1 MNGKYS
7 VLISVTLLALVL
19 LPTAVRAAVTYDFTS
34 DTIGATPANV
44 TVGAGTFDVQN
55 QVTLGKSMRA
65 VTQAGVIA
73 AANFDS
79 FASTTDQSVVWKQ
92 AYSNNLGRGGFTLRA
107 QSEDT
112 GVANSAGAKKGYL
125 FQVYE
130 SNAVYIWR
138 VGDST
143 YTALWSGT
151 LAKAQP
157 RWFKAL
163 AMGNSLGFYYSDDGV
178 TYTRLASTT
187 DSAYPAG
194 KVQYTAGYGASVNY
208 DYVDDI
214 VITDLAVPSTPAS
227 SGGVAYVIATPPA
240 PRATAFLTQEG
251 IEVQGSYVSQNILI
265 DDIGVRYT
273 TDTASTSMVVPVTS
287 GRFTHVAFTH
297 TIPTLTCGT
306 LYTVQAYARNAVD
319 TTYSAPQ
326 QITTPVCPQ
335 KPVTHDETSVRSAAS
350 STAIMVPTSNAHR
363 VRNLTTG
370 MQGDDVRALQQLLN
384 ASGYALGKT
393 GPGSPGNESV
403 IFSTRTKSAVAAYQK
418 ANRIVPANGYFGPV
432 TRASMKQKSLP
443 GIWW

>member
-1 MNGKYS
+1 MFRTKRALMIVS
-7 VLISVTLLALVL
+7 LLMLSGVPGA
-19 LPTAVRAAVTYDFTS
+19 AHAAVTYDFNS

-65 VTQAGVIA
+65 VTQVGVIA

-125 FQVYE
+125 FHVYE

-138 VGDST
+138 VGDSS

-163 AMGNSLGFYYSDDGV
+163 AIGSSLGFYYSDDGA
-178 TYTRLASTT
+178 TFTLLASTT
-187 DSAYPAG
+187 DTTYTAG

-214 VITDLAVPSTPAS
+214 VITDLAAPSAPVS
-227 SGGVAYVIATPPA
+227 SGGVSYIIATPPA
-240 PRATAFLTQEG
+240 PHSSATRTQEG
-251 IEVQGSYVSQNILI
+251 IEVQGSYTVQNILV
-265 DDIGVRYT
+265 DQVGVRYT
-273 TDTASTSMVVPVTS
+273 TDMASTSTVVPVSS
-287 GRFTHVAFTH
+287 GSFTNIAFTHV
-297 TIPTLTCGT
+297 IRSLQCGAT
-306 LYTVQAYARNAVD
+306 YTVQTYVHNAIA
-319 TTYSAPQ
+319 TTYSDPQ
-326 QITTPVCPQ
+326 QITTPACLRKTELANDTPQ
-335 KPVTHDETSVRSAAS
+335 SPSAS
-350 STAIMVPTSNAHR
+350 STEVVSSIPQIQS
-363 VRNLTTG
+363 VRDLKLG
-370 MQGDDVRALQQLLN
+370 MQGDDVRSLQQFLN
-384 ASGYALGKT
+384 ANGHVLAKT
-393 GPGSPGNESV
+393 GVGSPGNEST
-403 IFSTRTKSAVAAYQK
+403 IFGLLTKRALLAYQK
-418 ANRIVPANGYFGPV
+418 AHGITPASGYFGPL
-432 TRASMKQKSLP
+432 TRASMKSVGLA
-443 GIWW
+443 GLWW

>member
-1 MNGKYS
+1 MNGKYGALLS
-7 VLISVTLLALVL
+7 VALLALVL

-44 TVGAGTFDVQN
+44 TVGAGTFDVQD

-65 VTQAGVIA
+65 VTQVGVIA

-112 GVANSAGAKKGYL
+112 SVSSSAGAKKGYL

-138 VGDST
+138 VGDAS

-187 DSAYPAG
+187 DSAYTAG

-214 VITDLAVPSTPAS
+214 VITDLAVPSTPTSS
-227 SGGVAYVIATPPA
+227 SGVSYVVTTPA
-240 PRATAFLTQEG
+240 EPRGMANRTQEG
-251 IEVQGSYVSQNILI
+251 IDVQGSYVSPNIQI
-265 DDIGVRYT
+265 DEIGVQYT
-273 TDTASTSMVVPVTS
+273 TSERATPVVVPITR
-287 GRFTHVAFTH
+287 GMFTNVSFTH
-297 TIPTLTCGT
+297 TIRNLGCGT
-306 LYTVQAYARNAVD
+306 TYTIKTYVHNAVA

-326 QITTPVCPQ
+326 QIVTSACPVQVTTPDF
-335 KPVTHDETSVRSAAS
+335 TETVSSTTAS
-350 STAIMVPTSNAHR
+350 SPVLSASYPR
-363 VRNLTTG
+363 DLKLG
-370 MQGDDVRALQQLLN
+370 MQGEDVRALQMFLM
-384 ASGYALGKT
+384 SHGYAIRSGAT
-393 GPGSPGNESV
+393 GYFG
-403 IFSTRTKSAVAAYQK
+403 TQTQSALRAYQK
-418 ANRIVPANGYFGPV
+418 SESIAPAVGYFGKV
-432 TRASMKQKSLP
+432 TRAAVEAVTRK
-443 GIWW
+443 